1 MVTILAM
8 KLFDTVLLSIAVA
21 LVIMG
26 IYEVMTAGLMFA
38 YSFLMPG
45 IVLFL
50 WYLYRKHSSA

>member
-1 MVTILAM
+1 M

-38 YSFLMPG
+38 YSFLMPA

-50 WYLYRKHSSA
+50 WYLFRKRSRA